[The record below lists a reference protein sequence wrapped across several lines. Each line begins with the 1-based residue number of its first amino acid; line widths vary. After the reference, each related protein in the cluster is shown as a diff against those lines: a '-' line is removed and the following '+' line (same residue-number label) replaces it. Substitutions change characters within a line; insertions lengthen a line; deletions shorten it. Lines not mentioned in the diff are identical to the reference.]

1 MASTTQAVSAYSP
14 DTCMFCHQTLSITV
28 GADTNSE
35 SEHPLERE
43 EVIDDVELYCG
54 PSGSGPGGHH
64 AHWTCLVDHA
74 IQTRTRSAVPVF
86 PAVTTCAVCGQN
98 VLHSSGRFIVDV
110 RNEGGETKR
119 FDFGVIIVRS
129 LSSPFLFF
137 PSCCPSIERNNAD
150 SNRTCTSPPIH
161 LTILSKLFQIRILHL
176 RPATLNRKKNYT

>member
-28 GADTNSE
+28 DADTDSE

-129 LSSPFLFF
+129 LSSPFFF
-137 PSCCPSIERNNAD
+137 LPAAPPSSGTTLTRIGHAHPRQFTLPSYPNCFKFG
-150 SNRTCTSPPIH
+150 SCTFGP
-161 LTILSKLFQIRILHL
+161 L
-176 RPATLNRKKNYT
+176 R